1 MIRGRAAH
9 YWSFGDSSAA
19 YNLSYTG
26 SIISTFPHLT
36 LVLAFV
42 NISKVANL
50 HMISFAHILR
60 SSYFPAPYFWLWLL
74 HFQVFSLRWSSSV
87 LHWIDKGPLNNMCP
101 AISIINYNL
110 GDQNL
115 IEGFA
120 KSKDINFRWPCGT
133 CTLYLQRER
142 SVICVFREKSHML
155 EKNNQNQSVEAAP
168 LCGKCTWCVSC
179 PSEINRGVYSW
190 IEEGGGGG

>member
-1 MIRGRAAH
+1 
-9 YWSFGDSSAA
+9 
-19 YNLSYTG
+19 
-26 SIISTFPHLT
+26 
-36 LVLAFV
+36 
-42 NISKVANL
+42 
-50 HMISFAHILR
+50 
-60 SSYFPAPYFWLWLL
+60 
-74 HFQVFSLRWSSSV
+74 
-87 LHWIDKGPLNNMCP
+87 MCP

-155 EKNNQNQSVEAAP
+155 EKIIKTNLWRRP
-168 LCGKCTWCVSC
+168 LCAENVLDVSPARPRSIGEC
-179 PSEINRGVYSW
+179 IAG
-190 IEEGGGGG
+190 

>member
-1 MIRGRAAH
+1 MHHHIPQRLCLCANAPLAPTVIRGCAAH
-9 YWSFGDSSAA
+9 YWSFADYSAA

-26 SIISTFPHLT
+26 SIISTFSHLT

-110 GDQNL
+110 GYQNW
-115 IEGFA
+115 IDGFGYRECVE
-120 KSKDINFRWPCGT
+120 KIRSK
-133 CTLYLQRER
+133 
-142 SVICVFREKSHML
+142 K
-155 EKNNQNQSVEAAP
+155 
-168 LCGKCTWCVSC
+168 
-179 PSEINRGVYSW
+179 
-190 IEEGGGGG
+190 